1 MELNQL
7 QQIVVV
13 ADETALCRAA
23 KKLHISQ
30 SALTRSIQ
38 RLEDELGTQLF
49 DRTHNSIKLNEA
61 GKIVVRHARLML
73 KEADALM
80 ANLDALNKHLQT
92 LHIVTCSP
100 APLWKLSFE
109 LSKEFPGI
117 RITSDMPNESEL
129 VSQLLTEKASIA
141 ITRHEIH
148 TDEIDSMP
156 LMDEQTYMLVPISD
170 PLSNKKAIHFSDL
183 KGREICEYTHTGFW
197 HQLLRENIEDAH
209 YLDYDDIMVYFNAV
223 ITQKPLTFVS
233 GAHNL
238 NIDTDGCVRI
248 PIADKEATAHCYIVW
263 LKKNKPILATILNWI
278 TKISREW

>member
-7 QQIVVV
+7 QQLIVI
-13 ADETALCRAA
+13 ADENALFRAA

-49 DRTHNSIKLNEA
+49 DRTHNSMKLNEA
-61 GKIVVRHARLML
+61 GKLAVRHARLVL
-73 KEADALM
+73 KEADALVTG
-80 ANLDALNKHLQT
+80 LDALKKHLQT

-109 LSKEFPGI
+109 LSKEFPDI
-117 RITSDMPNESEL
+117 QITSDMPDESEL

-141 ITRHEIH
+141 ITRCEIH
-148 TDEIDSMP
+148 TNEIDSMP
-156 LMDEQTYMLVPISD
+156 LMDEQTFMLVPLSD
-170 PLSNKKAIHFSDL
+170 PLSNKKVIYFSDL
-183 KGREICEYTHTGFW
+183 KGREICEYTRTGFW
-197 HQLLRENIEDAH
+197 HQLLRERIEDAH
-209 YLDYDDIMVYFNAV
+209 YLEYDDIMVYFNVV

-238 NIDTDGCVRI
+238 NIDTEGGVRI
-248 PIADKEATAHCYIVW
+248 PIADKEATAHCYIAW
-263 LKKNKPILATILNWI
+263 LKKNQPNLADILKWI
-278 TKISREW
+278 SKICWE